1 MNTVTKKKLTVMFDV
16 DVYKA
21 LREKVGERGIGS
33 FLSNLARSHVVVS
46 SLDSQYKEMSLDSAR
61 EQDIKE
67 WLESDLEVSNAE
79 NTWQF

>member
-21 LREKVGERGIGS
+21 LREKVGERGIGN
-33 FLSNLARSHVVVS
+33 FLSDLARSHVVVS
-46 SLDSQYKEMSLDSAR
+46 SLDSRYKEMSLDIAHER
-61 EQDIKE
+61 DTKE
-67 WLESDLEVSNAE
+67 WIESDLEVSNVE